1 MQPLQNIKRELYWK
15 LSNKATTLI
24 HVSHLEYVKQAFTSG
39 ASNLTVMQFNII
51 TLFPEMFGDPFNAS
65 ILKRA
70 QEKSLIKIELH
81 NLRDYCKD
89 KHRVTDDL
97 PYGGGVGMVMKP
109 EPLITA
115 IEAIKTSQPEVR
127 TLLMTPQGK
136 RFEQNDAVRLAQY
149 SFLTLVCCRYEGVDE
164 RVRSFVDEEV
174 SIGDYILTGGELPS
188 MVVIE
193 ATARMIPGVLGDADS
208 LQDESFTQSML
219 EAPHYTRPRVFKDM
233 EVPEVLLSGN
243 HAEIERW
250 RCQQAM
256 KRTKER
262 RPDLLSKSFD
272 S

>member
-1 MQPLQNIKRELYWK
+1 
-15 LSNKATTLI
+15 
-24 HVSHLEYVKQAFTSG
+24 
-39 ASNLTVMQFNII
+39 
-51 TLFPEMFGDPFNAS
+51 
-65 ILKRA
+65 
-70 QEKSLIKIELH
+70 
-81 NLRDYCKD
+81 
-89 KHRVTDDL
+89 
-97 PYGGGVGMVMKP
+97 
-109 EPLITA
+109 
-115 IEAIKTSQPEVR
+115 
-127 TLLMTPQGK
+127 MTPQGK

-250 RCQQAM
+250 RYQQAM

>member
-1 MQPLQNIKRELYWK
+1 MRLLQSCYSL
-15 LSNKATTLI
+15 AMTLR
-24 HVSHLEYVKQAFTSG
+24 HNLSG
-39 ASNLTVMQFNII
+39 AGNLTVMQFNII

-70 QEKSLIKIELH
+70 QEKSLINIELH

-188 MVVIE
+188 MVVLE
-193 ATARMIPGVLGDADS
+193 AIARVIPGVLGDAKS
-208 LQDESFTQSML
+208 LQDESFTQPML

-250 RCQQAM
+250 RQKQAL

-262 RPDLLSKSFD
+262 RPDLLRSRDRIGENRQLKKD
-272 S
+272 

>member
-1 MQPLQNIKRELYWK
+1 
-15 LSNKATTLI
+15 
-24 HVSHLEYVKQAFTSG
+24 
-39 ASNLTVMQFNII
+39 MQFHII

-70 QEKSLIKIELH
+70 QDNHLIKIECH

-97 PYGGGVGMVMKP
+97 PYGGGGGMVMKP
-109 EPLITA
+109 EPLVTA
-115 IEAIKTSQPEVR
+115 IEAIQASQPEVR

-136 RFEQNDAVRLAQY
+136 RFEQKDAVRLAHCP
-149 SFLTLVCCRYEGVDE
+149 SLTLVCCRYEGVDE
-164 RVRSFVDEEV
+164 RVRHFVDEEV

-193 ATARMIPGVLGDADS
+193 AIARLIPGVLGDANA
-208 LQDESFTQSML
+208 LQEESFTQSML

-243 HAEIERW
+243 HSDIERW
-250 RCQQAM
+250 RRQQALR
-256 KRTKER
+256 RTKER
-262 RPDLLSKSFD
+262 RPDLLPEV
-272 S
+272 